1 MPLQPLRQN
10 IELSAEEIRMLRS
23 AMIALFT
30 HCDPLPDRDRATTD
44 SIISK
49 LIEAV
54 ERMRAVDNSVPW
66 TDPDQNELPL
76 KK

>member
-1 MPLQPLRQN
+1 MPLLPLRQN
-10 IELSAEEIRMLRS
+10 IELSAEEIRMLHT

-30 HCDPLPDRDRATTD
+30 ESAFMPERDRATAE
-44 SIISK
+44 SIVSK

-54 ERMRAVDNSVPW
+54 ARMRAVDNSVPW
-66 TDPDQNELPL
+66 TDPDQTELPL